1 MPDLSQKSSKTANI
15 VSKNNQKSH
24 TFWQRYQFWLFL
36 LAAIIIRQI
45 PLVSIPFNWLES
57 YFHEISHGIAAL
69 ISGGNIISIQLFAN
83 GAGLCTTQGGSRFLI
98 SFFGYGGAIIWGG
111 LIYSFA
117 GHHQRFAQIFSGFIT
132 LLLFISI
139 LLWARDLLTI
149 IILVVLLIMF
159 ALTIKLQKLKILQML
174 MQLFGL
180 LVLLNSLFSPL
191 YLLDGRNLGDGA
203 TLSNITYI
211 PELVWVAIWSGLAL
225 LVLYALSK
233 FKMLR

>member
-1 MPDLSQKSSKTANI
+1 M
-15 VSKNNQKSH
+15 NQPHHPPS
-24 TFWQRYQFWLFL
+24 FWQRHQFWLFL
-36 LAAIIIRQI
+36 LAAVIIRQI

-69 ISGGNIISIQLFAN
+69 VSGGDIIRIQLFTN
-83 GAGLCTTQGGSRFLI
+83 GAGLCTTQGGSRLLI

-117 GHHQRFAQIFSGFIT
+117 GQHQRFAQLSSAFIAV
-132 LLLFISI
+132 LLLSSI

-149 IILVVLLIMF
+149 VILLVLFIMF
-159 ALTIKLQKLKILQML
+159 GVTIKLQQLKVLQMM

-180 LVLLNSLFSPL
+180 LVLLNSLFSPS

-203 TLSNITYI
+203 ALAELTFI
-211 PELVWVAIWSGLAL
+211 PEVVWVAIWSLMAL
-225 LVLYALSK
+225 GVLYVLSK
-233 FKMLR
+233 VKAAKKVA